1 MLSIGIVGL
10 PNVGKSTLFKALTRN
25 PVDISNYPFCTIDP
39 NVGVVRVPDARID
52 KLARQFNSKKVIP
65 TVVEFHDIAGL
76 VKNAAKGEGLG
87 NAFLSHIRRTDA
99 ICEVVRCFA
108 SGDIVH
114 VEGTVNP
121 RRDIEIIHLELILA
135 DLDIAEKSLEKA
147 SSDAKS
153 GKSEHIK
160 RKTVL
165 EKIVATLEKGKILS
179 SFSWTEDEA
188 TTIKELGLLTT
199 KPIIVAF
206 NLAEDEIRA
215 GKFEAIVKEQED
227 IFRTSFPDLAHVE
240 LAFIATK
247 LELELSELPTTD
259 AAEYRREFDIS
270 PAYKGIDALIKEC
283 KKRNLILAVG
293 YVLRFHESLKILKKA
308 IERGRIGR
316 VLNVRASAGQSLLNW
331 RPGADYRKGVSA
343 QRELGGGIVFELSHE
358 IDYCRWL
365 MGEIS
370 EVSAI
375 IDKQSDLAIDVEDV
389 AEINLRF
396 KNGVIGH
403 IHLDMVDQ
411 ARNRCCRIVGTK
423 GTLAWDFMDN
433 HSVKLCSIGQKRWVN
448 LRKPQAIDANDMFC
462 RQFGHF
468 RQCIDSKKSPLV
480 SGEDAKRVVEIIL
493 AAKKSARK
501 GITVRV

>member
-270 PAYKGIDALIKEC
+270 PAYKGIDALIEKGY
-283 KKRNLILAVG
+283 KALNLLTFFTTGEDETRAWTITRGSTAPQAG
-293 YVLRFHESLKILKKA
+293 
-308 IERGRIGR
+308 GRIHSDFE
-316 VLNVRASAGQSLLNW
+316 VKFIRAEVIHWDTLLEAGSW
-331 RPGADYRKGVSA
+331 AA
-343 QRELGGGIVFELSHE
+343 ARELGKLKTVGREYVMRDGDVIE
-358 IDYCRWL
+358 IK
-365 MGEIS
+365 I
-370 EVSAI
+370 
-375 IDKQSDLAIDVEDV
+375 
-389 AEINLRF
+389 
-396 KNGVIGH
+396 
-403 IHLDMVDQ
+403 
-411 ARNRCCRIVGTK
+411 
-423 GTLAWDFMDN
+423 
-433 HSVKLCSIGQKRWVN
+433 
-448 LRKPQAIDANDMFC
+448 
-462 RQFGHF
+462 
-468 RQCIDSKKSPLV
+468 
-480 SGEDAKRVVEIIL
+480 
-493 AAKKSARK
+493 
-501 GITVRV
+501 

>member
-1 MLSIGIVGL
+1 MMRFVIVGFGSIGRRHLQSIKSVYPKAKVSVLRQKTKSGNLGGL
-10 PNVGKSTLFKALTRN
+10 NYLVDEVFFDINKALAWK
-25 PVDISNYPFCTIDP
+25 
-39 NVGVVRVPDARID
+39 PDAV
-52 KLARQFNSKKVIP
+52 VIANP
-65 TVVEFHDIAGL
+65 APFHVSTALKFAKANVHLFVE
-76 VKNAAKGEGLG
+76 KP
-87 NAFLSHIRRTDA
+87 LSD
-99 ICEVVRCFA
+99 
-108 SGDIVH
+108 
-114 VEGTVNP
+114 
-121 RRDIEIIHLELILA
+121 
-135 DLDIAEKSLEKA
+135 SL
-147 SSDAKS
+147 
-153 GKSEHIK
+153 
-160 RKTVL
+160 
-165 EKIVATLEKGKILS
+165 
-179 SFSWTEDEA
+179 
-188 TTIKELGLLTT
+188 
-199 KPIIVAF
+199 
-206 NLAEDEIRA
+206 
-215 GKFEAIVKEQED
+215 
-227 IFRTSFPDLAHVE
+227 
-240 LAFIATK
+240 
-247 LELELSELPTTD
+247 
-259 AAEYRREFDIS
+259 
-270 PAYKGIDALIKEC
+270 KGIDALIKEC